1 MHGGPG
7 IRILDP
13 LRSPAPDP
21 LSLCQ
26 EGINLIVTCFNVV
39 VKIVLKQVTVSSI
52 VYTGRWSS
60 IIDSGTEEC
69 FLGGFGTSW
78 NINFQRMSS
87 QVIYFWSHVEND
99 WLSTRSFP
107 VKILFALNRS
117 PRSLRCC
124 SG

>member
-1 MHGGPG
+1 MHGSPG

-13 LRSPAPDP
+13 FRSPDPDP

-60 IIDSGTEEC
+60 IIDSDTEEC
-69 FLGGFGTSW
+69 FLGDFGTSW

-87 QVIYFWSHVEND
+87 QVICFWPIWKTTGYRLVPS
-99 WLSTRSFP
+99 LSKSYTFQLDP
-107 VKILFALNRS
+107 LEVFA
-117 PRSLRCC
+117 
-124 SG
+124 